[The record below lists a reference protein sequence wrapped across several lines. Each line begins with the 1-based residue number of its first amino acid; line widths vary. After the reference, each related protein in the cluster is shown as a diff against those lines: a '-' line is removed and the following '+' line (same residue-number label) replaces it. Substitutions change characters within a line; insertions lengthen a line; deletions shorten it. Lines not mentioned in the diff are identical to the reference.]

1 MAETYIGKNPVK
13 QQAQG
18 AYGADTGS
26 AWGNVKKGMGW
37 DKDDEANQEAL
48 KRKMKS
54 LGTWGDSF
62 QDDTTE
68 QGS

>member
-13 QQAQG
+13 QMDQG

-26 AWGNVKKGMGW
+26 WMGNLKKGMGW
-37 DKDDEANQEAL
+37 NKDDEANQEAL